1 MKAISLSDAPIVV
14 DLAKGDSNYYEFDL
28 GSMAYSAMRDFE
40 MLVTSNEDQPFATVV
55 KLTDQWGNE
64 AFKLII
70 DLK

>member
-1 MKAISLSDAPIVV
+1 MSAFSLSDAPIVV
-14 DLAKGDSNYYEFDL
+14 DLAKGDSNRYEYDL
-28 GSMAYSAMRDFE
+28 GSMLYSKSRDFE

-55 KLTDQWGNE
+55 KVTDKWGNE